1 MYASTVFALI
11 SPLVPILPPW
21 LSSLFA
27 AGQLLLEGRY
37 VLAAIVTVSHLIL
50 MDYGTQVIQEQIP
63 GYNAYLTG
71 LSIIGGVALLSNA
84 LEVINCFIST
94 YVLVIWFK
102 PG

>member
-1 MYASTVFALI
+1 MYTSTAFALI

-37 VLAAIVTVSHLIL
+37 VKAAIVTASHLIL
-50 MDYGTQVIQEQIP
+50 MNYGTQVIQEEIP

-84 LEVINCFIST
+84 LEVIVSFL
-94 YVLVIWFK
+94 LVF
-102 PG
+102 